1 MENALLHGIQ
11 NSPKQFC
18 KINISAVS
26 EGDDIIICVS
36 DDGIGM
42 EEDKVKELLKKD
54 GNKTGYGLFNVDRRI
69 KLFSGDDDKYGL
81 KIRSMIG
88 QYTSVTVTLKKI
100 K

>member
-42 EEDKVKELLKKD
+42 EEDKVKELLIRNMEEAMQMKVNLESD
-54 GNKTGYGLFNVDRRI
+54 LNEGETWFD
-69 KLFSGDDDKYGL
+69 L
-81 KIRSMIG
+81 K
-88 QYTSVTVTLKKI
+88 
-100 K
+100 